1 MSLIP
6 CPGCSLPRTANDAE
20 FECPVCGFVPGAEA
34 EAEEAAAAVEPVLLV
49 APARRPVAVPAASRE
64 PSFLPW
70 VLAGVGFGGTMVC
83 AAGWY
88 LASTDLPRLPALA
101 TTPAVEIAAREVAP
115 PPHAFVEPLAT
126 QPTPPTAVEPK
137 NPWRVDAV
145 QPAPPVVKKVDPP
158 VNDAPFEVIRVDAP
172 VEDFRLDPVD
182 NKRRIK
188 LVGVANKFYLASVTG
203 GAVVDA
209 SELATKWVN
218 VTGRIDEGATVKIA
232 ATGGLVN
239 FTEGV
244 GGGAT
249 VAIDATGGTVTFAKR
264 GTPKVKVAVQPT
276 ISGGARVTIAGRQV
290 TFLSPIVG
298 DGTTVDVTLSPRGHL
313 RFTELDG
320 GAKLLYRQSKPT
332 DPPLIVNPGTVRGD
346 AEFKRVE

>member
-1 MSLIP
+1 MSLVP

-34 EAEEAAAAVEPVLLV
+34 EAVAVAAAVEPVLLV
-49 APARRPVAVPAASRE
+49 AAARRPVVAPAVSRE

-88 LASTDLPRLPALA
+88 LASTDLPRLPDSA
-101 TTPAVEIAAREVAP
+101 TAPARELAAREVAP
-115 PPHAFVEPLAT
+115 PHAYVEPPAT
-126 QPTPPTAVEPK
+126 QPTPPTSAEPK

-145 QPAPPVVKKVDPP
+145 KPAPPVVKKVEPA

-182 NKRRIK
+182 GKRRVK

-209 SELATKWVN
+209 SELDTKWVN

-232 ATGGLVN
+232 APGGLVN

-249 VAIDATGGTVTFAKR
+249 VVVAAAGGTVTFAKR
-264 GTPKVKVAVQPT
+264 GTPKVKVAVQPN
-276 ISGGARVTIAGRQV
+276 IAGGARVTITGRQV
-290 TFLSPIVG
+290 TFLSPVVG
-298 DGTTVDVTLSPRGHL
+298 DGTVVDVTLSPRGHL

-346 AEFKRVE
+346 AEFKRAE

>member
-1 MSLIP
+1 MSLVP

-34 EAEEAAAAVEPVLLV
+34 EAEAAAAAVEPVLLV
-49 APARRPVAVPAASRE
+49 APPARRPVAAPAASRE
-64 PSFLPW
+64 PSIFPW

-88 LASTDLPRLPALA
+88 LASTDLPRLPASA
-101 TTPAVEIAAREVAP
+101 TAPAGELAARELAP
-115 PPHAFVEPLAT
+115 TPRRVPDPLELAPAPHAC
-126 QPTPPTAVEPK
+126 VEPK
-137 NPWRVDAV
+137 NPWVVGGAV
-145 QPAPPVVKKVDPP
+145 KPAVGL
-158 VNDAPFEVIRVDAP
+158 VNDGPFEVIRVDAP

-182 NKRRIK
+182 GKRRVK

-232 ATGGLVN
+232 APGGLVN

-249 VAIDATGGTVTFAKR
+249 VVVDAAVGTVTFAKR

-276 ISGGARVTIAGRQV
+276 ISGGARVTITGRQV

-298 DGTTVDVTLSPRGHL
+298 DGTAVDVTLNTRGHL
-313 RFTELDG
+313 KFTELDA